1 MTCLDKIYGN
11 AVYLVMPRTL
21 ITVVEMPAYLRDAER
36 LLSEEE
42 RTTAVDLLAADPQA
56 GDLIPGG
63 GGIRKLR
70 LAFGG
75 RGKRGGARVI
85 YYHHSDR
92 LPVFLLALFA
102 KNERADMPRAEVSEL
117 ARMAKTLAKSY
128 GGR

>member
-1 MTCLDKIYGN
+1 M
-11 AVYLVMPRTL
+11 
-21 ITVVEMPAYLRDAER
+21 AEIA
-36 LLSEEE
+36 
-42 RTTAVDLLAADPQA
+42 TAAVDLLAANPQA
-56 GDLIPGG
+56 GELIPGG
-63 GGIRKLR
+63 GGIPKLR

-102 KNERADMPRAEVSEL
+102 KNERADMPRSEVSEL